1 MATLRTI
8 KGNKYSRVRWWAGF
22 GYKEKTFSLNTKDDA
37 VADYRNGIV
46 ETKEYLIK
54 QDVEFQFEWE
64 NDEGITKQKK
74 YTLHDATEEYLQHL
88 HLNGRKPSTI
98 QNKRDSFKYLF
109 AVLGESFPVKSL
121 DNNCIKKI
129 IKRYKGQLSDNGI
142 NMNLERIRTL
152 CNWLYDDKEILKK
165 KIKIN
170 KIKVAPKEPAY
181 LNQQNIE
188 DIMALDW
195 LDNHYKDAF
204 RFYMETGCR
213 LSEPLNSHI
222 KNGDWLI
229 ITVTKNGRIKKVKL
243 QPHHISVIEE
253 IYSRLKKSRATLR
266 TFGKRYSEKFKKV
279 ARAIGRE
286 DLHFHN
292 LRDTFAVIRYY
303 ETRDIYQV
311 CSELCHSSVTITEKY
326 ANFFSFEELEDDFR
340 ALKDGGSFIDFM
352 RKVHTQSDKSS
363 IPPMVG
369 VGSGWGNQSMGN
381 YKYSLVRK

>member
-1 MATLRTI
+1 M
-8 KGNKYSRVRWWAGF
+8 
-22 GYKEKTFSLNTKDDA
+22 
-37 VADYRNGIV
+37 
-46 ETKEYLIK
+46 
-54 QDVEFQFEWE
+54 
-64 NDEGITKQKK
+64 
-74 YTLHDATEEYLQHL
+74 
-88 HLNGRKPSTI
+88 
-98 QNKRDSFKYLF
+98 
-109 AVLGESFPVKSL
+109 
-121 DNNCIKKI
+121 
-129 IKRYKGQLSDNGI
+129 
-142 NMNLERIRTL
+142 
-152 CNWLYDDKEILKK
+152 
-165 KIKIN
+165 
-170 KIKVAPKEPAY
+170 
-181 LNQQNIE
+181 
-188 DIMALDW
+188 
-195 LDNHYKDAF
+195 
-204 RFYMETGCR
+204 
-213 LSEPLNSHI
+213 
-222 KNGDWLI
+222 
-229 ITVTKNGRIKKVKL
+229 KL

-311 CSELCHSSVTITEKY
+311 CSELCHSSVKTTEKY